1 MYSNGL
7 NFDYLKG
14 AFSPAHFM
22 KNSFGIEADEWQKTV
37 LNSVSKR
44 KLLLCGRQ
52 TGKSTV
58 CASMALHTALYT
70 DNALVLI
77 VSAVFRQAQETFN
90 KVKGGLAFAEGLCSI
105 TYETQTMLKLSNGSR
120 IVCLPGKQDK
130 IRSFSAV
137 TLLIIDEAAQVDDSL
152 YKTVRPMLSVS
163 SGDLV
168 ALSTPFGK
176 RGWFHDAWFGSS
188 KWFRIKITAYECPRI
203 EEEFLEEERQEIGDW
218 WFRQEYLCEFVDDVS
233 KVFNHDMFLASLTNE
248 GEALSV
254 GERWRAA

>member
-1 MYSNGL
+1 MDVL

-14 AFSPAHFM
+14 AFNPVHFM
-22 KNSFGIEADEWQKTV
+22 NKAYGIAADAWQVEV
-37 LNSVSKR
+37 LKAQAKR
-44 KLLLCGRQ
+44 KILLCGRQ

-90 KVKGGLAFAEGLCSI
+90 KVKGGLAFAKGMCSI
-105 TYETQTMLKLSNGSR
+105 TYETQTMLKLTNGSR

-130 IRSFSAV
+130 VRSFSAV
-137 TLLIIDEAAQVDDSL
+137 TLLIIDEAAHVEDAL
-152 YKTVRPMLSVS
+152 YKAMRPMLSVS
-163 SGDLV
+163 GGELV

-188 KWFRIKITAYECPRI
+188 RWFRIKTTAYDCPRI
-203 EEEFLEEERQEIGDW
+203 DEEFLNEEREEIGDW
-218 WFRQEYLCEFVDDVS
+218 WFKQEYLCEFVDDAS
-233 KVFNHDMFLASLTNE
+233 KVFSHDLFLASLTSE
-248 GEALSV
+248 GKALVV
-254 GERWRAA
+254 GERWAA